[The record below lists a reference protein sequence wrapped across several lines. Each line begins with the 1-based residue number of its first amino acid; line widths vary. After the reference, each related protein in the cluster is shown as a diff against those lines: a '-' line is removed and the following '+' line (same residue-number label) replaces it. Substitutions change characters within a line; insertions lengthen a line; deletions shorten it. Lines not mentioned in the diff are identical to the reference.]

1 MQGARRSPQRFLTHR
16 RCWHGGKRGLRV
28 VSSDGK
34 AVREGWGDTN
44 ARKTLIN
51 DRIVAPCGLKGKGK
65 GRGRDKEGGWEV
77 EEAHSRSRPVVI
89 LQSGNFSEFY
99 FLHFFFPPLE
109 GFVLCAES
117 EGVKGF
123 KQSKIH
129 LKSLLHST
137 GVGEERKCFAR
148 TSRYSPTSAKAAPN
162 CKCTPVNPD
171 LLRTSFSPNLK
182 RRMGAVQAPKKSKY
196 ISAFLSPMTWKHG

>member
-1 MQGARRSPQRFLTHR
+1 MQGARRSPRSPQRR
-16 RCWHGGKRGLRV
+16 WQGGKRGLSV
-28 VSSDGK
+28 VSGGK
-34 AVREGWGDTN
+34 TVQEGWGDTN

-51 DRIVAPCGLKGKGK
+51 DHIVAPCGLKGKGK

-77 EEAHSRSRPVVI
+77 EEANSRSRPVVI

-99 FLHFFFPPLE
+99 FLLFFFPLE

-148 TSRYSPTSAKAAPN
+148 TSRYSPTSAKAASN

-171 LLRTSFSPNLK
+171 LLRSSFSPNLK
-182 RRMGAVQAPKKSKY
+182 RRMGAVQAPKKTKY
-196 ISAFLSPMTWKHG
+196 ISAFLSPVTWKHG